1 MKLSGQKISNG
12 WNLVST
18 MIKYNMKIIFAN
30 RFIWFFLVAFIIFVG
45 IAVIAV
51 FDNNNIGQGFIY
63 GSLILPGVL
72 LLFYPTVFGIQ
83 NDEDARVLEIL
94 FGIPDYRYKVWLVR
108 LVMTFIFLYL
118 IMVFFS
124 WLASVGLYR
133 INVFEMAGQL
143 MFPLF
148 FIGALAFMLSTL
160 IKNGNG
166 TAVVIVLIGIALLIL
181 QELIYRSMWNVFH
194 NPFDIPR
201 NMNEVLWHRITL
213 KNRLFLV
220 NGAIVFLLMG
230 LFKLQKR
237 ERFIK

>member
-12 WNLVST
+12 WNLIST
-18 MIKYNMKIIFAN
+18 IIKYNMKIIFAN

-181 QELIYRSMWNVFH
+181 KELI
-194 NPFDIPR
+194 
-201 NMNEVLWHRITL
+201 
-213 KNRLFLV
+213 
-220 NGAIVFLLMG
+220 
-230 LFKLQKR
+230 
-237 ERFIK
+237 

>member
-1 MKLSGQKISNG
+1 MKITRQKILNG
-12 WNLVST
+12 WSLVAT

-30 RFIWFFLVAFIIFVG
+30 KFIWFFLVALVIFIG

-51 FDNNNIGQGFIY
+51 FDNNNIGQSFIY
-63 GSLILPGVL
+63 GSLILPGAL
-72 LLFYPTVFGIQ
+72 LIFYPTVFGIQ
-83 NDEDARVLEIL
+83 NDDDARVIEIL

-108 LVMTFIFLYL
+108 LVMTFVFLYL
-118 IMVFFS
+118 IMIFFA

-133 INVFEMAGQL
+133 INIFEMAGQL

-148 FIGALAFMLSTL
+148 FIGSLSFMLSTL

-166 TAVVIVLIGIALLIL
+166 TAVVIVLIGIALLISQDL
-181 QELIYRSMWNVFH
+181 VSRSMWNVFH
-194 NPFDIPR
+194 NPFTVPR
-201 NMNEVLWHRITL
+201 RMNEVIWHSITV

-220 NGAIVFLLMG
+220 SGAILFLLMG

-237 ERFIK
+237 EKFIK

>member
-1 MKLSGQKISNG
+1 MKTTRQKISNS
-12 WNLVST
+12 WNLILM

-30 RFIWFFLVAFIIFVG
+30 KFIWFFLVALLVFIG
-45 IAVIAV
+45 ISVIAV
-51 FDNNNIGQGFIY
+51 FDNNNIGKGFIY
-63 GSLILPGVL
+63 GSLILPGFL

-108 LVMTFIFLYL
+108 LVMTFVFLYL
-118 IMVFFS
+118 ILLFFS

-133 INVFEMAGQL
+133 INVFEIAGQL

-148 FIGALAFMLSTL
+148 FIGMLAFMLSTL

-181 QELIYRSMWNVFH
+181 QEPIYRSMWNVFH

-201 NMNEVLWHRITL
+201 RMNEVIWHRVTL

-220 NGAIVFLLMG
+220 NGAILFLLLG
-230 LFKLQKR
+230 LYKLQKR
-237 ERFIK
+237 EKFIK

>member
-1 MKLSGQKISNG
+1 MKITVQKISNSR
-12 WNLVST
+12 NLIFM

-30 RFIWFFLVAFIIFVG
+30 RFIWFFLVAFLVFVG
-45 IAVIAV
+45 ISVIAV
-51 FDNNNIGQGFIY
+51 FDNNNIGKSFIY
-63 GSLILPGVL
+63 GSLILPGFL

-108 LVMTFIFLYL
+108 LVMTFLFLYL
-118 IMVFFS
+118 IMIFFS

-148 FIGALAFMLSTL
+148 FIGMHAFMLSTM

-166 TAVVIVLIGIALLIL
+166 TAVVVVLIGIALLIL
-181 QELIYRSMWNVFH
+181 QGLIYRSMWNVFH
-194 NPFDIPR
+194 NPFNIPGG
-201 NMNEVLWHRITL
+201 MNDVIWQGVTL

-220 NGAIVFLLMG
+220 NGGILFLLMG
-230 LFKLQKR
+230 MFKLQKR
-237 ERFIK
+237 EKFIK

>member
-1 MKLSGQKISNG
+1 M
-12 WNLVST
+12 

-30 RFIWFFLVAFIIFVG
+30 KFIWFFLVALLVFIG
-45 IAVIAV
+45 ISVIAV
-51 FDNNNIGQGFIY
+51 FDNNNIGKGFIY
-63 GSLILPGVL
+63 GSLILPGFL

-94 FGIPDYRYKVWLVR
+94 FGIPNYRFKVWLVR
-108 LVMTFIFLYL
+108 LVMTFVFLYL
-118 IMVFFS
+118 ILLFFS

-133 INVFEMAGQL
+133 ISVFEMAGQL

-148 FIGALAFMLSTL
+148 FIGMLAFMLSTL

-166 TAVVIVLIGIALLIL
+166 TAVVVVLIGIALLIL
-181 QELIYRSMWNVFH
+181 QEPIYRSMWNVFH

-201 NMNEVLWHRITL
+201 RMNDVIWHRVTI

-220 NGAIVFLLMG
+220 NGAILFLLLG
-230 LFKLQKR
+230 LYKLQKR
-237 ERFIK
+237 EKFIK

>member
-1 MKLSGQKISNG
+1 
-12 WNLVST
+12 
-18 MIKYNMKIIFAN
+18 MKIIFAN
-30 RFIWFFLVAFIIFVG
+30 KFIWFFLVALLVFIG
-45 IAVIAV
+45 ISVIAV
-51 FDNNNIGQGFIY
+51 FDNNNIGKGFIY
-63 GSLILPGVL
+63 GSLILPGFL

-108 LVMTFIFLYL
+108 LVMTFVFLYL
-118 IMVFFS
+118 ILLFFS

-133 INVFEMAGQL
+133 INVLEIAGQL

-148 FIGALAFMLSTL
+148 FIGMLAFMLYTL

-181 QELIYRSMWNVFH
+181 QEPIYRSMWNVFH

-201 NMNEVLWHRITL
+201 RMNEVIWHRVTL

-220 NGAIVFLLMG
+220 NGAILFLLLG
-230 LFKLQKR
+230 LYKLQKR
-237 ERFIK
+237 EKFIK